1 MPPPEVNAQLVNVA
15 GSTLPFTASNL
26 SCVARLI
33 RLRSGMARID
43 VINNKEIESNSKR
56 NRGTAGSMIIAAR
69 GARPIRKDIQSAV
82 AIKRVVDWLRD
93 DTKGPSPVT

>member
-1 MPPPEVNAQLVNVA
+1 MLVPEENAQLVNVA
-15 GSTLPFTASNL
+15 GSTLPFVASNL

-43 VINNKEIESNSKR
+43 VVSNKEIESNSKR
-56 NRGTAGSMIIAAR
+56 NRGAEGSMIMAAR
-69 GARPIRKDIQSAV
+69 GARPIRKNIQSAA
-82 AIKRVVDWLRD
+82 AIKRVVDGLRD